1 MGSVWAIER
10 SPLLPCRQR
19 SCTPARHR
27 KTTEVE
33 SYRVHDPQPT
43 PNDPQH
49 SIERTA
55 ADVGR
60 RLEEELAGLAAVE
73 RQLDHLDRQLSELR
87 ARLVHERP
95 QLD

>member
-1 MGSVWAIER
+1 MDNQQ
-10 SPLLPCRQR
+10 L
-19 SCTPARHR
+19 
-27 KTTEVE
+27 
-33 SYRVHDPQPT
+33 T
-43 PNDPQH
+43 PNH
-49 SIERTA
+49 TSCSIERTA

-73 RQLDHLDRQLSELR
+73 RQLDHLDRQLSDLR